1 MKILKWVLIVVVV
14 LAAIVVAGGM
24 LMPSAYKV
32 ERSTLVNVPPA
43 KVYPL
48 IAEPRSWPKW
58 TVWNKRDP
66 GMKLVFAGAPSGAGA
81 KWSWESKSE
90 GNGNMEFTAAQPDK
104 SITYALAFPDM
115 GMASTGQLALAPEG
129 NGTRVRW
136 TNAGDVGKNPLMR
149 WFVPFMDSMMG
160 PDFEGGLANLKAL
173 AEKP

>member
-1 MKILKWVLIVVVV
+1 MKILKWTLIVVVA

-48 IAEPRSWPKW
+48 IADPRSWPKW

-66 GMKLVFAGAPSGAGA
+66 DMKLAFSGAPSGAGA
-81 KWSWESKSE
+81 KWAWESKSE
-90 GNGNMEFTAAQPDK
+90 GNGNMAFTAAEPDK
-104 SITYALAFPDM
+104 SVTYALAFPDM
-115 GMASTGQLALAPEG
+115 GMTSTGQLALAPEA

-136 TNAGDVGKNPLMR
+136 TNAGDVGGNPLMR

-173 AEKP
+173 AERP